1 MNTGAARNEEPRPSE
16 PKVYSYQTDRQPLWL
31 AYAVAVVSTLATT
44 ILALV
49 LDSWALNRPTL
60 ILFVIPMIL
69 SAYLGGAGPGLVSTL
84 LAAVSTYSFLRPA
97 DIPSS
102 IISFDF
108 VRWLTLVIAGVLIS
122 FLNEALHRS
131 RVRAETSERLRLAEN
146 TARLSATEQDLTLA
160 LNAVTK
166 RSQHLAVLNTI
177 GATVSQSL
185 DLSGIVKQA
194 VDKIAETLA
203 FDAVWIYQLDPRR
216 RMLRMIAYH
225 GLSEETAK
233 SMAERSIDQGISA
246 PVLKTGTRLVFED
259 LQHDERY
266 RELSRAGTVASLGF
280 KAAAA
285 FPIRT
290 KDKIIGALH
299 VTSLTKRYFALE
311 ELQLLESIAQQIGAA
326 LENATLFAELREA
339 KESAELS
346 DRAKSDFLANMSH
359 ELRTP
364 LNAIIGFSE
373 MLVDEKAGPVNPD
386 QREFINDILKSGRHL
401 LTLISDVLDLA
412 RVASGKLELK
422 PQSFSLR
429 EAIVETCNI
438 VKPMADEK
446 KVAINVDMR
455 IDNDIV
461 DLDPLRFKQVL
472 YNLLSNAI
480 KYNYDNGHVNV
491 AVSVSEQNQIRL
503 QVKDTG
509 IGIKEEDLPRIFQDF
524 VQLDIGSA
532 KVQPG
537 TGLGLALT
545 KKILEEQKG
554 SITAESEVGQ
564 GSTFTVVLPL
574 ASGPNATSLCAAD
587 TE

>member
-1 MNTGAARNEEPRPSE
+1 MNTGVARNEEPQPPE
-16 PKVYSYQTDRQPLWL
+16 PKVYSYQTVRQPLQW
-31 AYAVAVVSTLATT
+31 AYVLAVVSTSATM
-44 ILALV
+44 ILLLS
-49 LDSWALNRPTL
+49 LDAWTLNRPTL
-60 ILFVIPMIL
+60 ILFVIPIIL
-69 SAYLGGAGPGLVSTL
+69 SAYVGGAGPALLSTV
-84 LAAVSTYSFLRPA
+84 LAAVGTYFFSRPA
-97 DIPSS
+97 DVFSYL
-102 IISFDF
+102 ISFDF
-108 VRWLTLVIAGVLIS
+108 VQWLTLIVAGILIS
-122 FLNEALHRS
+122 LLNEALHRS
-131 RVRAETSERLRLAEN
+131 RLRAELSEKLRLTEN
-146 TARLSATEQDLTLA
+146 AARLADTEQHLSLA
-160 LNAVTK
+160 LDDATK

-185 DLSGIVKQA
+185 DLSVIVKQA

-203 FDAVWIYQLDPRR
+203 FDAVWVYELEPRTG
-216 RMLRMIAYH
+216 MLRMIAYH
-225 GLSEETAK
+225 GLNDEMAK
-233 SMAERSIDQGISA
+233 SMAQRSIDKGISA

-266 RELSRAGTVASLGF
+266 RDLTRAGTVASLGF
-280 KAAAA
+280 KATAA

-290 KDKIIGALH
+290 KDKIIGTLH
-299 VTSLTKRYFALE
+299 VTNLTKRHFASD
-311 ELQLLESIAQQIGAA
+311 ELQLLESIAQQIGVAS
-326 LENATLFAELREA
+326 ENARLFAELREA
-339 KESAELS
+339 KELAESS

-386 QREFINDILKSGRHL
+386 QKEFLGDILKSGRHL

-422 PQSFSLR
+422 PQSFSLK
-429 EAIVETCNI
+429 EAIVETCSI

-446 KVAINVDMR
+446 KIAINVDAR
-455 IDNDIV
+455 IENDIV
-461 DLDPLRFKQVL
+461 TLDPLRFKQVL

-480 KYNYDNGHVNV
+480 KYNYDNGHVTV
-491 AVSVSEQNQIRL
+491 AVSVDEQNQIRL

-509 IGIKEEDLPRIFQDF
+509 IGIKEENLPRIFHDF
-524 VQLDIGSA
+524 VQLDIGAA

-554 SITAESEVGQ
+554 SITAESEVGH
-564 GSTFTVVLPL
+564 GSTFTVVLP
-574 ASGPNATSLCAAD
+574 AS
-587 TE
+587 

>member
-1 MNTGAARNEEPRPSE
+1 MNASIASNEEAQSRPPQLKMNSGQA
-16 PKVYSYQTDRQPLWL
+16 VRQPLWL
-31 AYAVAVVSTLATT
+31 AYVLAVVSTVATI

-49 LDSWALNRPTL
+49 LDSGALNRPTL
-60 ILFVIPMIL
+60 ILFVIPIIL
-69 SAYLGGAGPGLVSTL
+69 SAYVGGGGPGLVSTL

-102 IISFDF
+102 VISFDF

-122 FLNEALHRS
+122 LLNEALHRS

-146 TARLSATEQDLTLA
+146 TARLAATEQDLTLA
-160 LNAVTK
+160 LKDATK

-185 DLSGIVKQA
+185 DLSVIVKQA

-203 FDAVWIYQLDPRR
+203 FDAVWVYELEPRTG
-216 RMLRMIAYH
+216 MLRMIAYH
-225 GLSEETAK
+225 GLNDEMAK
-233 SMAERSIDQGISA
+233 SMAQRSIDKGISA

-266 RELSRAGTVASLGF
+266 RDLTRAGTVASLGF
-280 KAAAA
+280 KATAA

-290 KDKIIGALH
+290 KDKIIGTLH
-299 VTSLTKRYFALE
+299 VTNLTKRHFASD
-311 ELQLLESIAQQIGAA
+311 ELQLLESIAQQIGVAS
-326 LENATLFAELREA
+326 ENARLFAELREA
-339 KESAELS
+339 KELAESS

-386 QREFINDILKSGRHL
+386 QKEFLGDILKSGRHL

-422 PQSFSLR
+422 PQSFSLK
-429 EAIVETCNI
+429 EAIVETCSI

-446 KVAINVDMR
+446 KIAINVDAR
-455 IDNDIV
+455 IENDIV
-461 DLDPLRFKQVL
+461 TLDPLRFKQVL

-480 KYNYDNGHVNV
+480 KYNYDNGHVTV
-491 AVSVSEQNQIRL
+491 AVSVDEQNQIRL

-509 IGIKEEDLPRIFQDF
+509 IGIKEENLPRIFHDF
-524 VQLDIGSA
+524 VQLDIGAA

-554 SITAESEVGQ
+554 SITAESEVGH
-564 GSTFTVVLPL
+564 GSTFTVVLP
-574 ASGPNATSLCAAD
+574 AS
-587 TE
+587 